1 VPSVSSA
8 QDRAPL
14 THRAI
19 FVIALPVMIANI
31 STPLIGV
38 VDTAVVGQIPDPA
51 YIGAV
56 AVGSLIFSFAF
67 WAFGF
72 LRMGTTGLTA
82 QAFGARENDEVS
94 ASLGRALL
102 IALAAGTALIAL
114 QWPIRETAFA
124 LLGGSEQVESLAR
137 GYFDIRIWAAPAT
150 LANYALLGWFI
161 GLGRTDIG
169 LVLQLVLN
177 LTNIALDVLFVL
189 GFGWDVRGVAFGT
202 VLAEWSAA
210 GIGLMI
216 AIRHLRR
223 FGGLWSLERLLAVDR
238 LRRTMS
244 VNGDIMI
251 RSLALIF
258 VFVWFMAQGA
268 KQGDVILA
276 ANAVLMHLISIS
288 AFFLD
293 GLAFAAEALIGRAVG
308 AVHRAGLVA
317 AARMTT
323 LWAGAVALFLSLVI
337 GALGAEFI
345 DLLTVDAA
353 ARSAARAYLPWAIGM
368 PLLGVWA
375 FQLDGIFIGATRTA
389 EMRNAMLIS
398 LSIFLIAWWLSLPL
412 GNHGLWI
419 ALYINYLA
427 RIGTLYY
434 HYPALVRSVPDG
446 R

>member
-1 VPSVSSA
+1 MPSVSSA

-308 AVHRAGLVA
+308 AAHRAGLVA

>member
-1 VPSVSSA
+1 MPSVNSA
-8 QDRAPL
+8 QDRGPL

-19 FVIALPVMIANI
+19 TKIALPVMIANI

-82 QAFGARENDEVS
+82 QAFGARESDEVS

-114 QWPIRETAFA
+114 QWPIREIAFG
-124 LLGGSEQVESLAR
+124 LLAGSEQVEFLAR

-150 LANYALLGWFI
+150 LANYALLGWLI

-177 LTNIALDVLFVL
+177 LTNIALDALFVL

-268 KQGDVILA
+268 RQGDVILA

-308 AVHRAGLVA
+308 AAHRAGLVA

-337 GALGAEFI
+337 GVLGAEFI
-345 DLLTVDAA
+345 DLLTVDAS
-353 ARSAARAYLPWAIGM
+353 ARSAARTYLPWAIGM

-375 FQLDGIFIGATRTA
+375 FQLDGIFIGATRTV

-398 LSIFLIAWWLSLPL
+398 LFIFLIAWWLSLPL
-412 GNHGLWI
+412 GNHGLWVS
-419 ALYINYLA
+419 LYINYLA